1 MMLCGSSKINR
12 VLWAGR
18 NSIRVD
24 FSTPETAYLW
34 QLYAGRRLIG
44 QTKSPDERSILAPLQ
59 ASLYPVWLSLLAVD
73 GADIDVDHG
82 STLPQRPYNRA
93 RFTVSTSS
101 WPSDT
106 NTIEVAAATEPGGAV
121 DPDNVVASAFWDI
134 DRSYEITTPCVGP
147 SGTWAFEVAGRDE
160 KEPDGNRGTPLSV
173 SLDILTQ
180 PPDVA
185 VDSTGNRFTPTATG
199 SVLSVPFTYQV

>member
-1 MMLCGSSKINR
+1 MLCGSYKINR

-24 FSTPETAYLW
+24 FETPETAYLW
-34 QLYAGRRLIG
+34 QLYAGRKLIG
-44 QTKSPDERSILAPLQ
+44 QTKAPDERVIVGPLE

-73 GADIDVDHG
+73 GTDIDGDHG
-82 STLPQRPYNRA
+82 STLPPRPYNRA
-93 RFTVSTSS
+93 RVTVSTSG
-101 WPSDT
+101 WPTDT

-121 DPDNVVASAFWDI
+121 DTTNIVASTFWDI
-134 DRSYEITTPCVGP
+134 NRSYEITTPCLGP

-185 VDSTGNRFTPTATG
+185 VEATGNRFTPTAAG
-199 SVLSVPFTYQV
+199 GVLTVQFAYQ